1 MYQSYPSAGQPAGP
15 LLPPAPAPVLT
26 AAKFMYGGAAVS
38 TVYLI
43 ATLPFIGDIHG
54 TWNGHPLTATPLTI
68 TAVIVV
74 FGLVP
79 IAVWLWMARAAS
91 RGKNWARVSSTV
103 LFVLATL
110 QLTGSRGVV
119 QVFTVALT
127 WLIGLAVVWL
137 LWRPASSA
145 FFKAQ
150 RFV

>member
-1 MYQSYPSAGQPAGP
+1 
-15 LLPPAPAPVLT
+15 VLA

-43 ATLPFIGDIHG
+43 AALPFLGDIHG

-68 TAVIVV
+68 TVVIVV

-79 IAVWLWMARAAS
+79 IALWLWMARAAS
-91 RGKNWARVSSTV
+91 GGKNWARILSTV

-145 FFKAQ
+145 FFKPQ